1 MYLIVFMIF
10 HDHWIQLVSS
20 KLEWCWC
27 KLLNIWKWSY
37 AMKVSAIWLGCFSW
51 KRDLNASEDAPQLVS
66 AWEVD
71 ANQHRHQNHL
81 KCFVVVLVCEILLMY
96 VNLIGS
102 VSGDTFPNMLCTQ
115 SKKHITGRIPN
126 DSTNASTTRT
136 MVKSQVKHPLSH
148 PFSGIS
154 VTVGRPQRGIFLEG
168 TGYSNGS
175 GFEHLGEQ
183 ALIQDGE
190 SENPETFKEIG
201 W

>member
-1 MYLIVFMIF
+1 
-10 HDHWIQLVSS
+10 
-20 KLEWCWC
+20 
-27 KLLNIWKWSY
+27 
-37 AMKVSAIWLGCFSW
+37 
-51 KRDLNASEDAPQLVS
+51 
-66 AWEVD
+66 
-71 ANQHRHQNHL
+71 
-81 KCFVVVLVCEILLMY
+81 
-96 VNLIGS
+96 
-102 VSGDTFPNMLCTQ
+102 MLCTQ

-154 VTVGRPQRGIFLEG
+154 VSVGRPQRGFFLEG

-190 SENPETFKEIG
+190 SENPETVTIPSPSKIGDPRSHLISSYTLGSTSKTQHLYLFQPPCLKWVHDEIMTKLYQINPRLIPTLIYI
-201 W
+201 